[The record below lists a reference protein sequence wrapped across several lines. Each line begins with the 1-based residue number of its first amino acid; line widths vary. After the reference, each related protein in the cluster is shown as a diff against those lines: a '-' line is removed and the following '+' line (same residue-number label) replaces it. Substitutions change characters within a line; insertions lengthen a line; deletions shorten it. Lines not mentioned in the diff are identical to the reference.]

1 MAEHIPLAGVYS
13 RDERA
18 YVAPVAER
26 AGIPLP
32 PPPPGPEDDADAD

>member
-1 MAEHIPLAGVYS
+1 MAEHIPLAEVYS

-18 YVAPVAER
+18 YVAAVAER

-32 PPPPGPEDDADAD
+32 PPPPAGEADED

>member
-1 MAEHIPLAGVYS
+1 MAEHIPLAEVYS

-18 YVAPVAER
+18 CVAAVAER

-32 PPPPGPEDDADAD
+32 PPPGPEDDADTD

>member
-1 MAEHIPLAGVYS
+1 MAEHIPLAEVYS

-18 YVAPVAER
+18 YVAAVAER

-32 PPPPGPEDDADAD
+32 PPPGPEDDADAD

>member
-1 MAEHIPLAGVYS
+1 MDEYIGTDDFYA

-18 YVAPVAER
+18 YVAAVAEW

-32 PPPPGPEDDADAD
+32 PPPPAGEADED